1 MKFCK
6 SKVSENNQKTWIY
19 IKNTR
24 YGIKLVNFIPYLIFL
39 MYIHFIGK
47 DFNIEV
53 VHDDK

>member
-1 MKFCK
+1 M
-6 SKVSENNQKTWIY
+6 SENNQKTWIY

-24 YGIKLVNFIPYLIFL
+24 YGIKLVNFIPYLVFL

-53 VHDDK
+53 AHDDK